1 MDSSFID
8 EERRDPY
15 TRVRQLASVSNR
27 RTSDWPFLFT
37 SDHRGITI
45 NRPPLK
51 KKSGDPFKE
60 IGEALL

>member
-27 RTSDWPFLFT
+27 RDSDWPFLFT
-37 SDHRGITI
+37 ADHRGITI

-51 KKSGDPFKE
+51 KKSGDTFKE

>member
-15 TRVRQLASVSNR
+15 TRVRQLASVSDR

-37 SDHRGITI
+37 ADHRGITI

-51 KKSGDPFKE
+51 KKSGDTFKE

>member
-1 MDSSFID
+1 MDSSFIN

-27 RTSDWPFLFT
+27 RDSDWPFLFT
-37 SDHRGITI
+37 ADHRGITI

-51 KKSGDPFKE
+51 KKSGDTFKE